1 MIASLS
7 VWLKQIIVMILIATF
22 VELILPGK
30 SMERYVKVVVS
41 LFILLTI
48 LTPIIQFLRSDFELD
63 LGMLESSATQQVD
76 RSIASV
82 QRILTSGDD
91 IRVQQEEQALGVLE
105 ERVSQLMRE
114 EVEAQFSVSVS
125 QVDVK
130 AGMNRKKEPELQRVT
145 IKLASIGR
153 NQETEQSKGSQESEN
168 EEAEGGVEVR
178 AMDPIEPIDIDIR
191 LDHPPGGSM
200 PAMKWS
206 EAEMAADEKKLSL
219 EMSSWLA
226 NRWGIPLSS
235 VQIIFAE

>member
-1 MIASLS
+1 
-7 VWLKQIIVMILIATF
+7 
-22 VELILPGK
+22 

-145 IKLASIGR
+145 IKLA
-153 NQETEQSKGSQESEN
+153 
-168 EEAEGGVEVR
+168 
-178 AMDPIEPIDIDIR
+178 
-191 LDHPPGGSM
+191 
-200 PAMKWS
+200 
-206 EAEMAADEKKLSL
+206 
-219 EMSSWLA
+219 
-226 NRWGIPLSS
+226 
-235 VQIIFAE
+235 